1 MNEKRIY
8 PSRKS
13 LCKTII
19 IFSVVI
25 LVILYAAFSSRFA
38 WAYDKENDINGY
50 IVQDVIVLLFW
61 ALITGLAIYI
71 LYTKNYYILT
81 KTDITH
87 YKLNQVVTYSFNNI
101 LYIDEEYTKKHNT
114 LLFYMNTGKSV
125 FLVLDKEGEILKA
138 VTKGAHNVISRQEF
152 HVKFPKIR
160 L

>member
-1 MNEKRIY
+1 MNENRIY
-8 PSRKS
+8 PSKKS

-19 IFSVVI
+19 IFSIVI
-25 LVILYAAFSSRFA
+25 LVLLYATFSSRFA
-38 WAYDKENDINGY
+38 WAYDKESDISGY
-50 IVQDVIVLLFW
+50 IIQDVIVLLVW
-61 ALITGLAIYI
+61 IALTAIATYI

-114 LLFYMNTGKSV
+114 ILFYMNTGKSV
-125 FLVLDKEGEILKA
+125 FLVLDNNGEILKA
-138 VTKGAHNVISRQEF
+138 ITKGARNTISRQEF